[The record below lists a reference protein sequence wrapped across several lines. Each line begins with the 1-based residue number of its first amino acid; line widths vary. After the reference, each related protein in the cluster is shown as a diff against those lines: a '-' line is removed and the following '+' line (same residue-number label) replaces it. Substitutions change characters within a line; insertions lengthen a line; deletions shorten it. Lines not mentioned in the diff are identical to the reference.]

1 MSLSQDIPLSKNE
14 KNILSKINKEITSL
28 NLLEIYNKLQTYSKK
43 ISIAKENKGLICE
56 LINLSIEFLLKN

>member
-43 ISIAKENKGLICE
+43 ISIAKENK
-56 LINLSIEFLLKN
+56 